1 MLIIAQI
8 LSRFMKKANEEFV
21 TACNGIEALEKYRNA
36 PESFKLVFMG
46 TLPPCRDDSLY
57 R

>member
-8 LSRFMKKANEEFV
+8 LCRFMKKRNEEFV
-21 TACNGIEALEKYRNA
+21 TACNGLEALEKYRNA
-36 PESFKLVFMG
+36 PESFTAVFMG
-46 TLPPCRDDSLY
+46 TLPPCRDDSFH